1 MISIFSPGQRPF
13 LPNMS
18 PGQWLDHVERKQYE
32 DIAVVQDVQG
42 EIQYVKRISQETQVC
57 PPLALMLED
66 WLRSLLDWNPETRGK
81 RGGELTVFSSLN
93 SLLKE
98 RWVVVYSSL
107 TCTKLHLNTKDCQ
120 SPKHAFQAI
129 AKLSPLPVERMVL
142 LSRSGEM
149 ITAQDD
155 AKTFLS
161 LLGQSADP
169 DQPQLYLYSLNRLDP
184 GQVQIVIPDMIRLA
198 LTDTKRDLQDYH
210 QKKMFIQGYHFI
222 SSQHEKLSLLVTSLK
237 VLTAHLRRRVE
248 VVREESR
255 RLGPARERLVA
266 RYELYRESF
275 QLDLARY
282 QEQSERKDRITSSK
296 MVTNWV
302 RSDEDLVNNMEE
314 VTARIGVV
322 LATLEEEARTVVDL
336 AAEVGR
342 LGAEDAETASLVEK
356 SLAAFTTLK
365 RERPATRQD
374 NTPRQIA
381 QVGGKYFVGTEI
393 FLSGGGE
400 AAEKT
405 RQPAEGAECPAD
417 QADRLP
423 LLPD

>member
-1 MISIFSPGQRPF
+1 
-13 LPNMS
+13 
-18 PGQWLDHVERKQYE
+18 
-32 DIAVVQDVQG
+32 
-42 EIQYVKRISQETQVC
+42 
-57 PPLALMLED
+57 
-66 WLRSLLDWNPETRGK
+66 
-81 RGGELTVFSSLN
+81 
-93 SLLKE
+93 
-98 RWVVVYSSL
+98 
-107 TCTKLHLNTKDCQ
+107 
-120 SPKHAFQAI
+120 
-129 AKLSPLPVERMVL
+129 
-142 LSRSGEM
+142 
-149 ITAQDD
+149 
-155 AKTFLS
+155 
-161 LLGQSADP
+161 
-169 DQPQLYLYSLNRLDP
+169 
-184 GQVQIVIPDMIRLA
+184 
-198 LTDTKRDLQDYH
+198 
-210 QKKMFIQGYHFI
+210 
-222 SSQHEKLSLLVTSLK
+222 
-237 VLTAHLRRRVE
+237 
-248 VVREESR
+248 
-255 RLGPARERLVA
+255 
-266 RYELYRESF
+266 
-275 QLDLARY
+275 
-282 QEQSERKDRITSSK
+282 

-381 QVGGKYFVGTEI
+381 QVRGKYFVGTEI

-400 AAEKT
+400 AAEET